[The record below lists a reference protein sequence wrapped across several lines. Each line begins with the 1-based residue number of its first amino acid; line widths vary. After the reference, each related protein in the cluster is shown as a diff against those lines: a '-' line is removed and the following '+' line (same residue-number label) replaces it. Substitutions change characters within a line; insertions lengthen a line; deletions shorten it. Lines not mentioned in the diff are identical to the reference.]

1 MKKLKILVT
10 GGAGFIGSNIADA
23 FIQEGHSVSIIDNLS
38 SGSRKNINPRAKFF
52 KADIT
57 DKRRVADIFKKGRF
71 DVVDHHA
78 AQIDVRRSVED
89 PGNDARMNILGSLN
103 LLDNCRRT
111 GVNKFI
117 FASSGGTIYGECGKK
132 APDETFTGNPLS
144 PYGIAKFTV
153 EFYMKFYAQIFG
165 LKYTILRYAN
175 VYGPRQD
182 PHGEAG
188 VVAIF
193 SQRMLKGEPI
203 KIFGDGKQTRDYV
216 FVGDVVRANCAALT
230 RGDNDTFN
238 VGTGKLTSVNELA
251 KRMASLSGYTL
262 KPNYMPARAGEL
274 LKSFLN
280 ARKAGRVLGWK
291 QKVKLDQGLEETI
304 SFFRSIKQ

>member
-10 GGAGFIGSNIADA
+10 GGAGFIGSNNADA
-23 FIQEGHSVSIIDNLS
+23 FIQEGHSVTIIDNLS
-38 SGSRKNINPRAKFF
+38 SGNKKNINP
-52 KADIT
+52 KATFHKVDIT
-57 DKRRVADIFKKGRF
+57 DKRRVAEIFTKGRF
-71 DVVDHHA
+71 DIVDHHA
-78 AQIDVRRSVED
+78 AQIDVRKSVED
-89 PGNDARMNILGSLN
+89 PAFDARMNILGSLN

-111 GVNKFI
+111 GVKKFI

-132 APDETFTGNPLS
+132 APDESFPGNPLS

-153 EFYMKFYAQIFG
+153 EFYMKFYAEIFG

-203 KIFGDGKQTRDYV
+203 KIFGDGKQMRDYV
-216 FVGDVVRANCAALT
+216 FVGDVVRANCAALY
-230 RGDNDTFN
+230 RGDNETIN
-238 VGTGKLTSVNELA
+238 IGTGELTSVNELVKLMSRSA
-251 KRMASLSGYTL
+251 EYTR
-262 KPNYMPARAGEL
+262 KPDYKPARPGEL
-274 LKSFLN
+274 FKSFLN
-280 ARKAGRVLGWK
+280 AKKASRVLGWK
-291 QKVKLDQGLEETI
+291 PHVKISKGLEETI
-304 SFFRSIKQ
+304 SFFGSIQK